1 MIDSMP
7 AKITMLGTGGG
18 RFVVINQVRASGGL
32 ILEMD
37 REMLHIDPGPGTLV
51 RAKQY
56 DVRLRKLTG
65 VVVSH
70 THPDHCTDAQ
80 MVIEAM
86 TQGAR
91 KKRGIL
97 IGSESVIKGEGEF
110 IQVISPYH
118 LKAVERVEAMKPGDR
133 IRVGKLEIQA
143 TKTKHREP
151 NCLGFVFRGSS
162 VIGFTGDGEYFRG
175 QEDLFRGCE
184 YLIIN
189 CLRPRTDTWPE
200 HMNAGQAEKL
210 IGMVKPK
217 LAVLQHFGMLM
228 LKGVAERE
236 AKHIQRN
243 TGVRTIAA
251 RDGQVLD
258 LNGKREGKS
267 KGLDRFLK

>member
-1 MIDSMP
+1 MP
-7 AKITMLGTGGG
+7 AKITLLGTGGG
-18 RFVVINQVRASGGL
+18 RFVIINQVRASGGF

-37 REMLHIDPGPGTLV
+37 GEMLHVDPGPGALV

-56 DVRLRKLTG
+56 GVKLGKLTG
-65 VVVSH
+65 VIVSH

-86 TQGAR
+86 TQGAK
-91 KKRGIL
+91 KKRGTL
-97 IGSESVIKGEGEF
+97 IGSESVIKGKSEF

-118 LKAVERVEAMKPGDR
+118 LKVVERVEVMKPGDKVK
-133 IRVGKLEIQA
+133 VGKLEIMA

-151 NCLGFVFRGSS
+151 SCLGFVFRGSS
-162 VIGFTGDGEYFRG
+162 VIGYTGDGEYFSG
-175 QEDLFRGCE
+175 QENYFKGCN

-189 CLRPRTDTWPE
+189 CLRPRTNTWPE

-210 IGMVKPK
+210 IGKVKPK
-217 LAVLQHFGMLM
+217 LAILQHFGMLM
-228 LKGVAERE
+228 LRGVAERE
-236 AKHIQRN
+236 AKRIQKN
-243 TGVRTIAA
+243 TGVRTIAT

-258 LNGKREGKS
+258 LDGKGEGKS